1 MAKRG
6 RKTTS
11 KAAQPLDSYQIRRA
25 ASSVG
30 MPASMIT
37 TLDKGDRN
45 AIKLERRRRTLAKK
59 HERSHQAAAARAKRD
74 INQLGAYSHAN
85 LAKTADRQ
93 LANIAHTIA
102 KEWDRQKHAEIA
114 KASQTTFHPS
124 PIERPTKRE
133 RMYAQRPDITDA
145 MIAAEPVAKRRKL
158 LRQQQRRINMAKAH
172 INEWNRVQAMPKQT
186 VLERRMS
193 EIQGT
198 TGEPYERSGVT
209 ASKLTDLLTM
219 RNTLGDRAYVEA
231 QLRSG
236 HRDEVIR
243 DIHDAAKILG
253 LRTDTTPTKPTRKPS
268 RAGLYG
274 EGMWPKYMKRHR
286 YEAFEKAIAAS
297 VGSKRLKRF
306 RALTAAQK
314 RALIEQTDIAQI
326 VFNWIESP
334 TGRIRSSF
342 GQDRTAHANAARSFE
357 GFLKLARQ
365 LA

>member
-1 MAKRG
+1 MVKKG
-6 RKTTS
+6 RKAVS
-11 KAAQPLDSYQIRRA
+11 KAVQPLDYYQLRRA

-37 TLDKGDRN
+37 TLDKNDRN
-45 AIKLERRRRTLAKK
+45 AIRLERRRRSLAKK
-59 HERSHQAAAARAKRD
+59 HEKARQAAAARAKRD
-74 INQLGAYSHAN
+74 IKQLGAYSHAN
-85 LAKTADRQ
+85 LAKTADKQ
-93 LANIAHTIA
+93 LVNIARTVA
-102 KEWDRQKHAEIA
+102 KEWDRQKRSEIA

-145 MIAAEPVAKRRKL
+145 MIAAEPVAKRRRL
-158 LRQQQRRINMAKAH
+158 LRQQQRKINAAKRH

-186 VLERRMS
+186 VLERRMA

-219 RNTLGDRAYVEA
+219 ENTLGDRAYVEA
-231 QLRSG
+231 RLRSG
-236 HRDEVIR
+236 HREEVIR

-253 LRTDTTPTKPTRKPS
+253 LRTDTTPAKQTRKPS
-268 RAGLYG
+268 RAGLYE
-274 EGMWPKYMKRHR
+274 EGMWPKYMKQHR

-306 RALTAAQK
+306 RALTPAQK
-314 RALIEQTDIAQI
+314 RALIEQTDMAQV

-357 GFLKLARQ
+357 GFLKMARQ

>member
-1 MAKRG
+1 MAKKG
-6 RKTTS
+6 RKTAS
-11 KAAQPLDSYQIRRA
+11 KAAQPLDYYQIRRA
-25 ASSVG
+25 AASVG
-30 MPASMIT
+30 MPAGMIAPI
-37 TLDKGDRN
+37 DRGDRN
-45 AIKLERRRRTLAKK
+45 AIRLERRRRSLAKK
-59 HERSHQAAAARAKRD
+59 HEKARQAAAARARRD
-74 INQLGAYSHAN
+74 ISQLGSYSHAN

-93 LANIAHTIA
+93 LANIAHTVA
-102 KEWDRQKHAEIA
+102 KEWDRQKRAEMA
-114 KASQTTFHPS
+114 KAAQTTFHPS

-145 MIAAEPVAKRRKL
+145 MIAAEPVPKRRRL
-158 LRQQQRRINMAKAH
+158 LRQQQRKINAAKAH
-172 INEWNRVQAMPKQT
+172 IREWNRVQAMPRQT

-209 ASKLTDLLTM
+209 SSKLTDLLTM
-219 RNTLGDRAYVEA
+219 ENTLGDRAYIEA

-236 HRDEVIR
+236 HRNEVIR
-243 DIHDAAKILG
+243 DIHDAAKVLG
-253 LRTDTTPTKPTRKPS
+253 LRTDTTTSKSAHKPS
-268 RAGLYG
+268 RVGLYE
-274 EGMWPKYMKRHR
+274 EGAWPKYMKQHR

-314 RALIEQTDIAQI
+314 RALIEQTDMAQI

-342 GQDRTAHANAARSFE
+342 GQDRAAHANAARSFE

>member
-1 MAKRG
+1 MAKKG
-6 RKTTS
+6 RKAVS
-11 KAAQPLDSYQIRRA
+11 KAVQPLDIYQLRRV
-25 ASSVG
+25 ASGAG

-37 TLDKGDRN
+37 TLDKSDRN
-45 AIKLERRRRTLAKK
+45 AIKLERRRRSLAQK
-59 HERSHQAAAARAKRD
+59 HEKARQAAAARAKRD
-74 INQLGAYSHAN
+74 IKQLGAYSHTN

-93 LANIAHTIA
+93 LANIAHTVA
-102 KEWDRQKHAEIA
+102 KEWDRQKRAEIS
-114 KASQTTFHPS
+114 KASQTTFHLS
-124 PIERPTKRE
+124 PVERPTKRE

-145 MIAAEPVAKRRKL
+145 MIGAEPVAKRRKL
-158 LRQQQRRINMAKAH
+158 LRQQQRKINAAKAH

-186 VLERRMS
+186 VLERRMA

-198 TGEPYERSGVT
+198 TGEPYERSGIT

-219 RNTLGDRAYVEA
+219 QNTLGDRAYIET

-253 LRTDTTPTKPTRKPS
+253 LRTETTPTKPARRPS
-268 RAGLYG
+268 RAGLYD
-274 EGMWPKYMKRHR
+274 EGMWPKYMRQHR
-286 YEAFEKAIAAS
+286 FEAFEKAIAAS

-306 RALTAAQK
+306 RALTPAQK

-326 VFNWIESP
+326 VFNWVESP

>member
-1 MAKRG
+1 MAKKG

-11 KAAQPLDSYQIRRA
+11 KAVQPLDYYQIRRA

-37 TLDKGDRN
+37 TLSKGDKN
-45 AIKLERRRRTLAKK
+45 AIKLERRRRNLAKK
-59 HERSHQAAAARAKRD
+59 HERAHQAAAARAKRD
-74 INQLGAYSHAN
+74 IDQLGAYSHAN

-93 LANIAHTIA
+93 LANIARTVA
-102 KEWDRQKHAEIA
+102 KEWDRQKRAEIT
-114 KASQTTFHPS
+114 KASQTAFHPS

-172 INEWNRVQAMPKQT
+172 INEWNRIQAMPKQT

-193 EIQGT
+193 EIEGT
-198 TGEPYERSGVT
+198 TGESYERSGVT

-219 RNTLGDRAYVEA
+219 ENTLGDRAYIEA

-236 HRDEVIR
+236 HREEVIR
-243 DIHDAAKILG
+243 DIHDAAKVLG
-253 LRTDTTPTKPTRKPS
+253 LRTDSMPAKPARKPS
-268 RAGLYG
+268 RTGLYE
-274 EGMWPKYMKRHR
+274 EGNWPKYMKQHR

-357 GFLKLARQ
+357 GFLRLAKQ

>member
-1 MAKRG
+1 MAKKG

-11 KAAQPLDSYQIRRA
+11 KAVQPLDYYQLRRA

-37 TLDKGDRN
+37 TLDKSDKN
-45 AIKLERRRRTLAKK
+45 AIKLERRRRSLAKK
-59 HERSHQAAAARAKRD
+59 HERARQAAAARAKRD
-74 INQLGAYSHAN
+74 IKQLGAYSHAN

-93 LANIAHTIA
+93 LANIARTVA
-102 KEWDRQKHAEIA
+102 KEWDEQKRAEIA

-124 PIERPTKRE
+124 PVERPTKQE
-133 RMYAQRPDITDA
+133 RMYAQRPDVTDA
-145 MIAAEPVAKRRKL
+145 MIAAEPVAKRRRL
-158 LRQQQRRINMAKAH
+158 LRQQQRKINAAKRH
-172 INEWNRVQAMPKQT
+172 INEWNRVQAVPKQT

-253 LRTDTTPTKPTRKPS
+253 LRTDSTPTKPARKPS
-268 RAGLYG
+268 RVGLYD
-274 EGMWPKYMKRHR
+274 EGMWPKYMKQHR

-306 RALTAAQK
+306 RALTPAQK

-357 GFLKLARQ
+357 GFLKLAKQ

>member
-1 MAKRG
+1 
-6 RKTTS
+6 
-11 KAAQPLDSYQIRRA
+11 
-25 ASSVG
+25 
-30 MPASMIT
+30 MIT
-37 TLDKGDRN
+37 TLDKSDKN
-45 AIKLERRRRTLAKK
+45 AIKLERRRRSLAKK
-59 HERSHQAAAARAKRD
+59 HEKAHQAATARAKRD

-93 LANIAHTIA
+93 LANIARTVA
-102 KEWDRQKHAEIA
+102 KEWDRQKHAEIT

-124 PIERPTKRE
+124 PVERPTRQE

-158 LRQQQRRINMAKAH
+158 LRQQQRKINMAKAH
-172 INEWNRVQAMPKQT
+172 INEWNRTQAMPKQT
-186 VLERRMS
+186 VLERRIS

-219 RNTLGDRAYVEA
+219 ENTLGDRAYIETK
-231 QLRSG
+231 LRSG

-253 LRTDTTPTKPTRKPS
+253 LRTDTTPAKPTRKPS
-268 RAGLYG
+268 RTGLYG
-274 EGMWPKYMKRHR
+274 EGMWPKYMKQHR

-357 GFLKLARQ
+357 GFLKLAKQ

>member
-1 MAKRG
+1 MAKKG
-6 RKTTS
+6 RKAVS
-11 KAAQPLDSYQIRRA
+11 RAVQPLDYYQIRRA
-25 ASSVG
+25 AASVG
-30 MPASMIT
+30 MPASMIISP
-37 TLDKGDRN
+37 DRSDGN
-45 AIKLERRRRTLAKK
+45 VIRLERRRRSLAQK
-59 HERSHQAAAARAKRD
+59 HEKAQQAAAARARRD
-74 INQLGAYSHAN
+74 ISQLGAYSHAN

-93 LANIAHTIA
+93 LANIAHTVA
-102 KEWDRQKHAEIA
+102 KEWDRQKRAEIA

-124 PIERPTKRE
+124 PVERPTKRE
-133 RMYAQRPDITDA
+133 RMYAGRPDITDA
-145 MIAAEPVAKRRKL
+145 MIAAEPVPKRRRL
-158 LRQQQRRINMAKAH
+158 LRQQQRKINAAKKH
-172 INEWNRVQAMPKQT
+172 INEWNRAQASPKQT

-209 ASKLTDLLTM
+209 ASKLTDFLTLE
-219 RNTLGDRAYVEA
+219 NTLGDRAYVEA

-236 HRDEVIR
+236 HRSEVIR

-253 LRTDTTPTKPTRKPS
+253 LRTDSTPAKPTRKSS
-268 RAGLYG
+268 RTGLYD
-274 EGMWPKYMKRHR
+274 EGAWPKYMKQHR

-314 RALIEQTDIAQI
+314 RALIEQTDIAQT
-326 VFNWIESP
+326 VFNWVESP

-342 GQDRTAHANAARSFE
+342 GQDRTAHANAARRFE

>member
-1 MAKRG
+1 MAKKG
-6 RKTTS
+6 RKATS
-11 KAAQPLDSYQIRRA
+11 KAVQPLDYYQIRRA

-30 MPASMIT
+30 MPASMIV
-37 TLDKGDRN
+37 TLDKSDRN
-45 AIKLERRRRTLAKK
+45 AIKLERRRRSLAKK
-59 HERSHQAAAARAKRD
+59 HEKARQAAAARAKRD
-74 INQLGAYSHAN
+74 IKQLGTYSHAN

-93 LANIAHTIA
+93 LANIAHTVA
-102 KEWDRQKHAEIA
+102 KEWDRQKRAEMA
-114 KASQTTFHPS
+114 KASQTTFHHS

-145 MIAAEPVAKRRKL
+145 MIAAEPVAKRRRL
-158 LRQQQRRINMAKAH
+158 LRQQQRKINAAKRH

-186 VLERRMS
+186 VLERRMA

-219 RNTLGDRAYVEA
+219 ENTLGDRAYVEA
-231 QLRSG
+231 QLHSG
-236 HRDEVIR
+236 HRKEVIR

-253 LRTDTTPTKPTRKPS
+253 LRTDSTPAKPKRRPS
-268 RAGLYG
+268 RAGLY
-274 EGMWPKYMKRHR
+274 EDGMWPKYMKRHR

-306 RALTAAQK
+306 RALTPAQK
-314 RALIEQTDIAQI
+314 RALIEQTDMVQT
-326 VFNWIESP
+326 VFKWIDSP
-334 TGRIRSSF
+334 TGRIRSIF
-342 GQDRTAHANAARSFE
+342 GQDRAAHANAARSFE
-357 GFLKLARQ
+357 GFLKQAKQ

>member
-1 MAKRG
+1 MAKKG

-11 KAAQPLDSYQIRRA
+11 QVVQPLDYYQIRRA
-25 ASSVG
+25 AASVG
-30 MPASMIT
+30 MPTSMIT
-37 TLDKGDRN
+37 PPSKGDKD
-45 AIKLERRRRTLAKK
+45 AIRLERRRRSLAQK
-59 HERSHQAAAARAKRD
+59 HEKARQAAAARASRN
-74 INQLGAYSHAN
+74 INQLGTYSHAN
-85 LAKTADRQ
+85 LAKTADKQ
-93 LANIAHTIA
+93 LVNIARTVA
-102 KEWDRQKHAEIA
+102 KEWDRQKHAEIT

-145 MIAAEPVAKRRKL
+145 MIAAEPVAKRRRL
-158 LRQQQRRINMAKAH
+158 LRQQQRKIRTAKAH
-172 INEWNRVQAMPKQT
+172 INEWNRVQAMPRQT

-198 TGEPYERSGVT
+198 TGEPYERSGIT

-219 RNTLGDRAYVEA
+219 ENTLGDRAYVEA

-236 HRDEVIR
+236 HRNEVIR
-243 DIHDAAKILG
+243 DIHDAAKVLG
-253 LRTDTTPTKPTRKPS
+253 LRTDTTPAKPVRKPS
-268 RAGLYG
+268 RTGLYE
-274 EGMWPKYMKRHR
+274 EGAWPKYMKQHR

-314 RALIEQTDIAQI
+314 RALIEQTDMAQI

-334 TGRIRSSF
+334 TGRIRSVF
-342 GQDRTAHANAARSFE
+342 GQDRAAHANAARRFE
-357 GFLKLARQ
+357 GFLKLAKQ

>member
-1 MAKRG
+1 MAKKG

-11 KAAQPLDSYQIRRA
+11 QVVQPLDYYQIRRA
-25 ASSVG
+25 AASVG

-37 TLDKGDRN
+37 QPNKVTGDAAR
-45 AIKLERRRRTLAKK
+45 LERRRRSLAQK
-59 HERSHQAAAARAKRD
+59 HEKAQQAAAARASRN

-85 LAKTADRQ
+85 LAKTADKQ

-102 KEWDRQKHAEIA
+102 REWDRQKRAEMA

-124 PIERPTKRE
+124 PVERPTKRE

-145 MIAAEPVAKRRKL
+145 MIAAEPVPKRRRL
-158 LRQQQRRINMAKAH
+158 LRQQQRKINAAKRH
-172 INEWNRVQAMPKQT
+172 VSEWNRVQAMPRQT

-193 EIQGT
+193 ELQGM

-219 RNTLGDRAYVEA
+219 ENTLGDRAYIEA

-236 HRDEVIR
+236 HRNEVIR
-243 DIHDAAKILG
+243 DIHDAAKVLG
-253 LRTDTTPTKPTRKPS
+253 LRTDTTPAKPARKPS
-268 RAGLYG
+268 RTGLYD
-274 EGMWPKYMKRHR
+274 EGAWPKYMKQHR

-314 RALIEQTDIAQI
+314 RALIEQTDMVQI

-357 GFLKLARQ
+357 GFLKLAKQ

>member
-1 MAKRG
+1 MAKKG
-6 RKTTS
+6 RKAVS
-11 KAAQPLDSYQIRRA
+11 KAVQPLDYYQIRRA
-25 ASSVG
+25 ASSIG

-37 TLDKGDRN
+37 TLDKGDKN
-45 AIKLERRRRTLAKK
+45 AIKLERRRRSLAKK
-59 HERSHQAAAARAKRD
+59 HEKAHQAAAARAKRD
-74 INQLGAYSHAN
+74 IKQLGAYSHTN
-85 LAKTADRQ
+85 LAKTADKQ
-93 LANIAHTIA
+93 LVNIARTVA
-102 KEWDRQKHAEIA
+102 KEWDKQKHAEIA
-114 KASQTTFHPS
+114 KASKTTFHPS
-124 PIERPTKRE
+124 PVERPTKQE

-158 LRQQQRRINMAKAH
+158 LRQQQRKINMAKAH
-172 INEWNRVQAMPKQT
+172 INEWNRIQAMPKQT
-186 VLERRMS
+186 VLERRMA

-209 ASKLTDLLTM
+209 SSKLTDLLTM
-219 RNTLGDRAYVEA
+219 ENTLGDRAYIEA

-253 LRTDTTPTKPTRKPS
+253 LRTDTTPTRPARKPS
-268 RAGLYG
+268 RAGLYD
-274 EGMWPKYMKRHR
+274 EGMWPKYMKQHR

-357 GFLKLARQ
+357 GFLKLAKQ

>member
-1 MAKRG
+1 MAKKG
-6 RKTTS
+6 RKAVS
-11 KAAQPLDSYQIRRA
+11 KAAQPLDYYQLRRA

-30 MPASMIT
+30 MPVSMIT

-45 AIKLERRRRTLAKK
+45 AIKLERRRRSLTKK
-59 HERSHQAAAARAKRD
+59 HEKAHQAAAARAKRD
-74 INQLGAYSHAN
+74 INQLGTYSRAN

-93 LANIAHTIA
+93 LANIARTVA
-102 KEWDRQKHAEIA
+102 KEWDKQREKEMA
-114 KASQTTFHPS
+114 KASKTTFHPS
-124 PIERPTKRE
+124 PIERPSKQE

-158 LRQQQRRINMAKAH
+158 LRQQQRKINAAKAH
-172 INEWNRVQAMPKQT
+172 INEWNRVQAMPKQS
-186 VLERRMS
+186 VLGRRMS
-193 EIQGT
+193 EIHGT

-219 RNTLGDRAYVEA
+219 QNTLGDRAYVEA

-253 LRTDTTPTKPTRKPS
+253 LRTESTPAKPARRPS
-268 RAGLYG
+268 RAGLYE
-274 EGMWPKYMKRHR
+274 EGTWPKYMKQHR

-306 RALTAAQK
+306 RALTSAQK

-342 GQDRTAHANAARSFE
+342 GQDRTAHTNAARSFE
-357 GFLKLARQ
+357 GFLKLAKQ

>member
-1 MAKRG
+1 MAKKG
-6 RKTTS
+6 RKTTPS
-11 KAAQPLDSYQIRRA
+11 AVQPLDYYQLRRA
-25 ASSVG
+25 AASVG
-30 MPASMIT
+30 MPPSMIT
-37 TLDKGDRN
+37 PPDKGDRD
-45 AIKLERRRRTLAKK
+45 AARFERRRRSLAEK
-59 HERSHQAAAARAKRD
+59 HEKARQAAAARAKRD

-93 LANIAHTIA
+93 LANIAHTVA
-102 KEWDRQKHAEIA
+102 KEWDRQKRAEMA
-114 KASQTTFHPS
+114 RASQTTFHPS
-124 PIERPTKRE
+124 PVERPTKRE
-133 RMYAQRPDITDA
+133 RMYAGRPDITDA
-145 MIAAEPVAKRRKL
+145 MIAAEPVAKRRRL
-158 LRQQQRRINMAKAH
+158 LRQQQRKIRTAKAH
-172 INEWNRVQAMPKQT
+172 INEWNRVQAMPQQT

-209 ASKLTDLLTM
+209 QSKLTDLLTM
-219 RNTLGDRAYVEA
+219 SNTLGDRAYIEA

-236 HRDEVIR
+236 HRNEVIR
-243 DIHDAAKILG
+243 DIHDAAKVLG
-253 LRTDTTPTKPTRKPS
+253 LRTDKAPAKPARKPS
-268 RAGLYG
+268 RAGLYE
-274 EGMWPKYMKRHR
+274 EGAWPKYMKQHR
-286 YEAFEKAIAAS
+286 FEAFEKAIAAS

-342 GQDRTAHANAARSFE
+342 GQDRAAHANAARRFE
-357 GFLKLARQ
+357 GFLKLAKQ

>member
-1 MAKRG
+1 MAKKG
-6 RKTTS
+6 RKAVF
-11 KAAQPLDSYQIRRA
+11 KAVQPLDYSQIRRA

-37 TLDKGDRN
+37 TLNKGDKN
-45 AIKLERRRRTLAKK
+45 AIKLERKRRSLAKK
-59 HERSHQAAAARAKRD
+59 HERARQAAAARAKRD
-74 INQLGAYSHAN
+74 INQLGAYSHTN

-93 LANIAHTIA
+93 LVNIARTVA
-102 KEWDRQKHAEIA
+102 KEWDRQKRAEMA

-124 PIERPTKRE
+124 PVERPTKQE

-158 LRQQQRRINMAKAH
+158 LRQQQRKINAARRH

-219 RNTLGDRAYVEA
+219 ENTLGDRAYIES

-236 HRDEVIR
+236 HREEVIR

-253 LRTDTTPTKPTRKPS
+253 LRTDGTPTKPARKPS
-268 RAGLYG
+268 RSGLYD
-274 EGMWPKYMKRHR
+274 EGMWPKYMKQHR

-342 GQDRTAHANAARSFE
+342 GQDRMAHANAARSFE

>member
-1 MAKRG
+1 MAGKG
-6 RKTTS
+6 RKTVS
-11 KAAQPLDSYQIRRA
+11 KAAQPLDYYQIRRA
-25 ASSVG
+25 AARVG
-30 MPASMIT
+30 MPSSMIVPPNNR
-37 TLDKGDRN
+37 DMDAMR
-45 AIKLERRRRTLAKK
+45 LERKRRSLAQK
-59 HERSHQAAAARAKRD
+59 HEKAQQAAAARTRRD
-74 INQLGAYSHAN
+74 ISQLGAYSHAN

-93 LANIAHTIA
+93 LANIAHTVA
-102 KEWDRQKHAEIA
+102 KEWDRQKRAEMS
-114 KASQTTFHPS
+114 KAAQTTFHFS
-124 PIERPTKRE
+124 PVERPSKRE

-145 MIAAEPVAKRRKL
+145 MIAAEPVAKRRRL
-158 LRQQQRRINMAKAH
+158 LRQQQRKIRTAKAH
-172 INEWNRVQAMPKQT
+172 VNEWNRVQAMPRQT

-209 ASKLTDLLTM
+209 SSKLTDFLTM
-219 RNTLGDRAYVEA
+219 ENTLGDRAYVEA

-236 HRDEVIR
+236 HRNEVIR

-253 LRTDTTPTKPTRKPS
+253 LRTDTTPAKPTRKPS
-268 RAGLYG
+268 RPGLYD
-274 EGMWPKYMKRHR
+274 EGAWPKYMKQHR
-286 YEAFEKAIAAS
+286 FEAFEKAIAAS

-314 RALIEQTDIAQI
+314 RALIEQTDIAQT
-326 VFNWIESP
+326 VFNWVESP

-342 GQDRTAHANAARSFE
+342 GQDRTAHANAARRFE